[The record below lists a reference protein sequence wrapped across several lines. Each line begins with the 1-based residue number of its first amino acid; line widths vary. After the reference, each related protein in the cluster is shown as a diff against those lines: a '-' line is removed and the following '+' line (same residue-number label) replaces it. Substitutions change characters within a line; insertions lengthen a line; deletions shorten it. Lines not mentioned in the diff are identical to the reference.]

1 MIDATA
7 LRPEYHVRSLSRWH
21 LAARESDDRE
31 RRVSSAI
38 GTAAALVACQNVD
51 ARQRFSHR
59 LLLPLD
65 VDVRDRY
72 DAGSQ
77 ATGDSDRVYIPDREG
92 VAYRVVFVE
101 RRLRG
106 TTLDHLRV
114 YLSRVGTSASVEA

>member
-1 MIDATA
+1 MRLPFAPNTMCDLYRGGTSPPANPTIANVACHLQSA
-7 LRPEYHVRSLSRWH
+7 LPQ
-21 LAARESDDRE
+21 
-31 RRVSSAI
+31 
-38 GTAAALVACQNVD
+38 ALVACQNVD